1 MWTLAKTSKKSFHLT
16 FPALLQNAGELN
28 CYPKMKN
35 IINLILN
42 KNHTCPWWLCFTFDN
57 PLRKLIHNP
66 IKILNP
72 FIKKDDSV
80 LDLGPGMG
88 YFTLPICEIVGNNG
102 TVYAADIQKKMLD
115 RINLRAKQKNIKN
128 LKTFLLGEDGLNID
142 FSFDLILLFWMFH
155 EVSEK
160 EALLKELKNKLKDS
174 GKMLIVEP
182 KIHVGTKNFA
192 KELDIAQNVGFDII
206 DYPKILISNSAV
218 LMKV

>member
-1 MWTLAKTSKKSFHLT
+1 
-16 FPALLQNAGELN
+16 
-28 CYPKMKN
+28 MKN

-88 YFTLPICEIVGNNG
+88 YFTLPICEIVGNSG
-102 TVYAADIQKKMLD
+102 AVYAADIQKKMID
-115 RINLRAKQKNIKN
+115 VIDIKAKQKNIKN
-128 LKTFLLGEDGLNID
+128 LKTFLIGEDGLNID

-160 EALLKELKNKLKDS
+160 EALLKELKIKLKDS
-174 GKMLIVEP
+174 GKILIVEP
-182 KIHVGTKNFA
+182 KIHVGIKQFA
-192 KELDIAQNVGFDII
+192 KEMDIVKNTWFDII
-206 DYPKILISNSAV
+206 DYPKIFISNSAT
-218 LMKV
+218 LMKGKKHRSKNDWV

>member
-1 MWTLAKTSKKSFHLT
+1 
-16 FPALLQNAGELN
+16 
-28 CYPKMKN
+28 MKN
-35 IINLILN
+35 ILNLVQN

-72 FIKKDDSV
+72 FLKKDDSV

-88 YFTLPICEIVGNNG
+88 YFTLPICEIVGNKG

-115 RINLRAKQKNIKN
+115 RIHLKATQKNIEN
-128 LKTFLLGEDGLNID
+128 LKTFLIGDDGLNID
-142 FSFDLILLFWMFH
+142 FSFDFILLFWMFH

-160 EALLKELKNKLKDS
+160 EALLNELKNNLKDS

-182 KIHVGTKNFA
+182 KIHVGAKQFT
-192 KELDIAQNVGFDII
+192 KELEIAQNVGLNII

-218 LMKV
+218 VMKG

>member
-1 MWTLAKTSKKSFHLT
+1 
-16 FPALLQNAGELN
+16 
-28 CYPKMKN
+28 MKN

-115 RINLRAKQKNIKN
+115 IIDLKAKQKNIEN
-128 LKTFLLGEDGLNID
+128 LKTFLIGDDGLNMD

-182 KIHVGTKNFA
+182 KIHVGTKQFA
-192 KELDIAQNVGFDII
+192 KELDIGQNVGFDII
-206 DYPKILISNSAV
+206 DYPKIPISNSAV
-218 LMKV
+218 LIKG

>member
-1 MWTLAKTSKKSFHLT
+1 
-16 FPALLQNAGELN
+16 
-28 CYPKMKN
+28 MKN

-72 FIKKDDSV
+72 FIKTNDSV

-115 RINLRAKQKNIKN
+115 VIDTKAKQKNIKN
-128 LKTFLLGEDGLNID
+128 LKTFLIEEDGLNID
-142 FSFDLILLFWMFH
+142 FSFDMVLLFWMFH
-155 EVSEK
+155 EVSGK
-160 EALLKELKNKLKDS
+160 EALVNELKNKLKVS
-174 GKMLIVEP
+174 GKILLVEP
-182 KIHVGTKNFA
+182 KIHVGRKQFA
-192 KELDIAQNVGFDII
+192 KELDIVQNVGFEII
-206 DYPKILISNSAV
+206 DYPKIFISNSAT
-218 LMKV
+218 LMKAKKHRSKNDGV

>member
-1 MWTLAKTSKKSFHLT
+1 
-16 FPALLQNAGELN
+16 
-28 CYPKMKN
+28 MKN

-72 FIKKDDSV
+72 FIKTNDSV

-115 RINLRAKQKNIKN
+115 VIDTKAKQKNIKN
-128 LKTFLLGEDGLNID
+128 LKTFLIEEDGLNID
-142 FSFDLILLFWMFH
+142 FSFDMVLLFWMFH
-155 EVSEK
+155 EVSGK
-160 EALLKELKNKLKDS
+160 EALVNELKNKLKVS
-174 GKMLIVEP
+174 GKILLVEP
-182 KIHVGTKNFA
+182 KIHVGRKQFA
-192 KELDIAQNVGFDII
+192 KELDIVQNVGFEII
-206 DYPKILISNSAV
+206 DYPKIFISNSAT
-218 LMKV
+218 LMKAKKHGSKNDGV

>member
-1 MWTLAKTSKKSFHLT
+1 
-16 FPALLQNAGELN
+16 
-28 CYPKMKN
+28 MKN

-72 FIKKDDSV
+72 FIKKNDSV

-115 RINLRAKQKNIKN
+115 VIDTKAKQKNIKN
-128 LKTFLLGEDGLNID
+128 LKTFLIEEDGLNID
-142 FSFDLILLFWMFH
+142 FSFDMVLLFWMFH
-155 EVSEK
+155 EVSGK
-160 EALLKELKNKLKDS
+160 EALVNELKNKLKVS
-174 GKMLIVEP
+174 GKILLVEP
-182 KIHVGTKNFA
+182 KIHVGRKQFA
-192 KELDIAQNVGFDII
+192 KELDIVQNVGFEII
-206 DYPKILISNSAV
+206 DYPKIFISNSAT
-218 LMKV
+218 LMKAKKHRSKNDGV